1 MSLTIKDLRTRVQI
15 NSKEYKSVLNGVNFT
30 IKSNEIH
37 AIMGPNGSGKSSF
50 ANALA
55 HHPDY
60 EITSG
65 KIILDGNDI
74 TKSNPDEIAKL
85 GLFLSFQHPPEIEGV
100 GVSNFLRVA
109 KGAINRKKPNIKQWV
124 KDFSNF
130 QENLK
135 IDKEFTGR
143 SLNVGFS
150 GGEKK
155 KNEILQLML
164 LKPKYAILDEI
175 DSGLDVD
182 ALKIVA
188 NNVNKIKKDMGLIII
203 THYARILEHI
213 KPDFVHI
220 FAKGKIVKSGKSD
233 LAKKLE
239 YEGYDKY
246 L

>member
-1 MSLTIKDLRTRVQI
+1 VVKDLRARVQI
-15 NSKEYKSVLNGVNFT
+15 NSKEYKTVLDKVNFT
-30 IKSNEIH
+30 AKPNEIH

-50 ANALA
+50 ANTLA
-55 HHPDY
+55 HHPNY
-60 EITSG
+60 EISSG
-65 KIILDGNDI
+65 KITLDGEDI
-74 TKSNPDEIAKL
+74 TKSSPDEIARL

-109 KGAINRKKPNIKQWV
+109 KGSINGKKPNIRQWV
-124 KDFSNF
+124 KDFSSF
-130 QENLK
+130 QKNLK
-135 IDKEFTGR
+135 IDKEFAGR

-155 KNEILQLML
+155 KNEILQLSL
-164 LKPKYAILDEI
+164 LNPKYAILDEI

-188 NNVNKIKKDMGLIII
+188 RAVNKIKKDMGLIII

-220 FAKGKIVKSGKSD
+220 FANGKIVKSGKSN
-233 LAKKLE
+233 LAKQLE
-239 YEGYDKY
+239 IEGYDKY